1 MNNDRVNID
10 SFSNMEKNKTSAI
23 EYKECRLSI
32 RSCFITRH
40 FSQKIYHASDDSHYL
55 VVDIDR
61 KPSAEDNILLN
72 YQGANCLAIYKT
84 NPFRI
89 KLTDDITIMQYG
101 IDPSSII
108 GVISRRIE

>member
-1 MNNDRVNID
+1 MASLN
-10 SFSNMEKNKTSAI
+10 NMEKSKAYAI

-32 RSCFITRH
+32 RSCFIARH

-61 KPSAEDNILLN
+61 IPSAQDKILLN
-72 YQGANCLAIYKT
+72 YQGANWVAIYKM
-84 NPFRI
+84 NPLRI
-89 KLTDDITIMQYG
+89 ELNNGITIMQYG
-101 IDPSSII
+101 IDLSSII